1 MLLPF
6 VFMAIPI
13 SLADIK
19 SYSIPNIYLIW
30 LSVLCMPHVLMQG
43 LGPVPKIL
51 FVFAILAVL
60 HLCGL
65 GMGDVKLLAIVALML
80 NSDPRTIFFNLG
92 FSIIVSA
99 VIYAITKTLWNRQLP
114 RKIPLAPSIFI
125 GLALYLATR

>member
-1 MLLPF
+1 VLLPLAL
-6 VFMAIPI
+6 MAFPI

-30 LSVLCMPHVLMQG
+30 LAVFCTPHVLMQG
-43 LGPVPKIL
+43 LGPVPRIL
-51 FVFAILAVL
+51 IVIAILLML

-80 NSDPRTIFFNLG
+80 NYDPRTAFLNLG
-92 FSIIVSA
+92 FSIAFCA
-99 VIYAITKTLWNRQLP
+99 VVYAVTQTLWNRQLP

-125 GLALYLATR
+125 GLTLYLATR

>member
-1 MLLPF
+1 VLLPF
-6 VFMAIPI
+6 VFLAIPI

-30 LSVLCMPHVLMQG
+30 LSFLCVPHVLMQG
-43 LGPVPKIL
+43 LGPVPRIL
-51 FVFAILAVL
+51 FVIAILLVL

-65 GMGDVKLLAIVALML
+65 GMGDVKLLGIVALML
-80 NSDPRTIFFNLG
+80 NSDPRTAFFNVG
-92 FSIIVSA
+92 FSIALCA
-99 VIYAITKTLWNRQLP
+99 VIYAIARTLPNRELP

>member
-1 MLLPF
+1 VLLPF
-6 VFMAIPI
+6 VFMALPI

-30 LSVLCMPHVLMQG
+30 LAVFCTPHVLMQG
-43 LGPVPKIL
+43 LGPVPRIL
-51 FVFAILAVL
+51 IVIAILLVL

-125 GLALYLATR
+125 GLTLYLATR

>member
-1 MLLPF
+1 
-6 VFMAIPI
+6 MAIPI

-125 GLALYLATR
+125 GLTLYLATR

>member
-1 MLLPF
+1 
-6 VFMAIPI
+6 MAIPI

-43 LGPVPKIL
+43 LGPAPRIL

-125 GLALYLATR
+125 GLTLYLATR

>member
-1 MLLPF
+1 VLLPF
-6 VFMAIPI
+6 ALMAFPI

-30 LSVLCMPHVLMQG
+30 LAVFCTPHVLMQG
-43 LGPVPKIL
+43 LGPVPRIL
-51 FVFAILAVL
+51 IVIAILLML

-80 NSDPRTIFFNLG
+80 NYDPRTAFLNLG
-92 FSIIVSA
+92 FSIAFCA
-99 VIYAITKTLWNRQLP
+99 VVYAVTQTLWNRQLP

-125 GLALYLATR
+125 GLTLYLATR

>member
-1 MLLPF
+1 
-6 VFMAIPI
+6 MAIPI

-30 LSVLCMPHVLMQG
+30 LSFLCTPHVLMQG
-43 LGPVPKIL
+43 LGPVPRIL
-51 FVFAILAVL
+51 IVIAILLVL

-125 GLALYLATR
+125 GLTLYLATR

>member
-43 LGPVPKIL
+43 LGPVPRIL
-51 FVFAILAVL
+51 IVIAILLVL

-125 GLALYLATR
+125 GLTLYLATR

>member
-6 VFMAIPI
+6 ALMAFPI

-30 LSVLCMPHVLMQG
+30 LAVFCTPHVLMQG
-43 LGPVPKIL
+43 LGPVPRIL
-51 FVFAILAVL
+51 IVIAILLML

-80 NSDPRTIFFNLG
+80 NYDPRTAFLNLG
-92 FSIIVSA
+92 FSIAFCA
-99 VIYAITKTLWNRQLP
+99 VVYAVTQTLWNRQLP

-125 GLALYLATR
+125 GLTLYLATR

>member
-1 MLLPF
+1 
-6 VFMAIPI
+6 MALPI

-30 LSVLCMPHVLMQG
+30 LTVFCTPHVLMQG
-43 LGPVPKIL
+43 IGPVPRIL
-51 FVFAILAVL
+51 IVIAILLVL

-80 NSDPRTIFFNLG
+80 NYEPRTAFLNLG
-92 FSIIVSA
+92 FSIAFCA
-99 VIYAITKTLWNRQLP
+99 VVYAITQTLWNRQLP

-125 GLALYLATR
+125 GLTLYLATR

>member
-30 LSVLCMPHVLMQG
+30 LSFLCTPHVLMQG
-43 LGPVPKIL
+43 LGPVPRIL
-51 FVFAILAVL
+51 FVIAILLVL

-125 GLALYLATR
+125 GLTLYLATR

>member
-1 MLLPF
+1 VLFPF
-6 VFMAIPI
+6 VFVALPI

-30 LSVLCMPHVLMQG
+30 LTVFCTPHVLMQG
-43 LGPVPKIL
+43 IGPVPRIL
-51 FVFAILAVL
+51 IVIAILLVL

-80 NSDPRTIFFNLG
+80 NYDPRTAFLNLG
-92 FSIIVSA
+92 FSIAFCA
-99 VIYAITKTLWNRQLP
+99 VVYSITQTLWNRQLP

-125 GLALYLATR
+125 GLTLYLATR

>member
-6 VFMAIPI
+6 VFMALPI
-13 SLADIK
+13 SLADIR

-30 LSVLCMPHVLMQG
+30 LAVFCTPHVLMQG
-43 LGPVPKIL
+43 LGPVPRIL
-51 FVFAILAVL
+51 IVIAILLVL

-80 NSDPRTIFFNLG
+80 NYDPRTAFLNLG
-92 FSIIVSA
+92 FSIAFCA
-99 VIYAITKTLWNRQLP
+99 VVYAITETLVNRELP
-114 RKIPLAPSIFI
+114 RKIALAPSIFA

>member
-1 MLLPF
+1 
-6 VFMAIPI
+6 MALPI

-30 LSVLCMPHVLMQG
+30 LTVFCTPRVLMQG
-43 LGPVPKIL
+43 IGPVPRIL
-51 FVFAILAVL
+51 IVIAVLLVL

-80 NSDPRTIFFNLG
+80 NYDPRTAFLNLG
-92 FSIIVSA
+92 FSIAFCA
-99 VIYAITKTLWNRQLP
+99 VVYAITQTLWNRQLP

-125 GLALYLATR
+125 GLTLYLATR

>member
-1 MLLPF
+1 
-6 VFMAIPI
+6 MAIPI

-43 LGPVPKIL
+43 PGPVPRIL

-99 VIYAITKTLWNRQLP
+99 VIYAIAQTLWNRQLP

-125 GLALYLATR
+125 GLTLYLATR

>member
-1 MLLPF
+1 MLLPLAL
-6 VFMAIPI
+6 MAFPI

-30 LSVLCMPHVLMQG
+30 LAVFCTPHVLMQG
-43 LGPVPKIL
+43 LGPVPRIL
-51 FVFAILAVL
+51 IVIAILLML

-80 NSDPRTIFFNLG
+80 NYDPRTAFLNLG
-92 FSIIVSA
+92 FSIAFCA
-99 VIYAITKTLWNRQLP
+99 VVYAVTQTLWNRQLP

-125 GLALYLATR
+125 GLTLYLATR

>member
-43 LGPVPKIL
+43 LGPVPRIL

-80 NSDPRTIFFNLG
+80 NSDPRTIFLQFR
-92 FSIIVSA
+92 F
-99 VIYAITKTLWNRQLP
+99 
-114 RKIPLAPSIFI
+114 
-125 GLALYLATR
+125 

>member
-1 MLLPF
+1 MLFPF
-6 VFMAIPI
+6 VFVALPI

-30 LSVLCMPHVLMQG
+30 LTVFCTPHVLMQG
-43 LGPVPKIL
+43 LGPVPRIL
-51 FVFAILAVL
+51 IVIAILLVL

-80 NSDPRTIFFNLG
+80 NYDPRTAFLNLG
-92 FSIIVSA
+92 FSIAFCA
-99 VIYAITKTLWNRQLP
+99 VVYSITQTLWNRQLP

-125 GLALYLATR
+125 GLTLYLATR

>member
-1 MLLPF
+1 
-6 VFMAIPI
+6 MAFPI

-30 LSVLCMPHVLMQG
+30 LAVFCTPHVLMKG
-43 LGPVPKIL
+43 LGPVPRIL
-51 FVFAILAVL
+51 IVIAVLLVL

-80 NSDPRTIFFNLG
+80 NYDPRTAFLNLG
-92 FSIIVSA
+92 FSIAFCA
-99 VIYAITKTLWNRQLP
+99 VVYSITQTLWNRQLP

-125 GLALYLATR
+125 GLTLYLATR

>member
-1 MLLPF
+1 
-6 VFMAIPI
+6 MAFPI

-30 LSVLCMPHVLMQG
+30 LAVLCTPHVIMQG
-43 LGPVPKIL
+43 LGPVPRIL
-51 FVFAILAVL
+51 FVLATLLVL

-80 NSDPRTIFFNLG
+80 NYDPRTDFLDLG
-92 FSIIVSA
+92 FSIAFCA
-99 VIYAITKTLWNRQLP
+99 VAYAIMQTLWNRELP

-125 GLALYLATR
+125 GLTLYLATR